1 MTSRF
6 DYTDHAPGAYAAID
20 GLDRWISRCSLEG
33 PLIDLVRLR
42 ASQLNGCA
50 YCIDM
55 HWKDLRAAGE
65 PEHRLY
71 ALDAW
76 RESPIYTERERAA
89 LAWTEAVTHV
99 ADGQVPD
106 AVFESVRRQ
115 FSERELAELTVT
127 VATINVWNRL
137 SITARL
143 VPEYAMEQVS

>member
-6 DYTDHAPGAYAAID
+6 DYADHAPGAYAAIA
-20 GLDRWISRCSLEG
+20 GLAGWISRCSLGG
-33 PLIDLVRLR
+33 PLVELVRLR

-76 RESPIYTERERAA
+76 RESPLYTERERAA

-99 ADGQVPD
+99 AEGQVPD
-106 AVFESVRRQ
+106 AVFECVRRH
-115 FSERELAELTVT
+115 FSETELAELTVT
-127 VATINVWNRL
+127 VATINLWNRL

-143 VPEYAMEQVS
+143 VPEYPTEQVS